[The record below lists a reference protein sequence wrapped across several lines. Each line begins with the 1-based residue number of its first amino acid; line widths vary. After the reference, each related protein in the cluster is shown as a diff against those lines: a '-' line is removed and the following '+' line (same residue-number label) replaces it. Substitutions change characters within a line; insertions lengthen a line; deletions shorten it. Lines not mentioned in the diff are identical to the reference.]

1 MSKLKLLIADSA
13 LDKPW
18 FMPYWTRYFDCEI
31 YQPGQHYH
39 HMIALVDDRYEK
51 KIYDQLKQMNL
62 CIVRPYLMD
71 TFVHDRSQTVN
82 GELILRAPEAVWIME
97 SINFA
102 YQGYNTRRPHSRPD
116 KFFLLLINRLRDHRR
131 LLLTAVNQYLPDS
144 LHTCVSQG
152 IMLPDDVHVTGQ
164 DPATT
169 ANDRYYVPRWY
180 SETAFSLVSETQ
192 VDHPIHAPSLF
203 ISEKSFKPLAHS
215 HPFIV
220 NGCSGT
226 LSYLQGLGFETF
238 SHRIDESY
246 DQQTVPEYRL
256 QMILHVLAD
265 LYREYRSTGSLF
277 QDIHS
282 QALLAHNQAMF
293 FDRAR
298 IGQLFQQQIVQ
309 PIMEFVES

>member
-1 MSKLKLLIADSA
+1 MSKPKLLIADSA

-39 HMIALVDDRYEK
+39 HMIALVDDRYKK

-152 IMLPDDVHVTGQ
+152 IMLPDDVHVPGQ

-180 SETAFSLVSETQ
+180 SETAFSLVAETMI
-192 VDHPIHAPSLF
+192 DTHNSGLF
-203 ISEKSFKPLAHS
+203 ISEKSFKPLAHG
-215 HPFIV
+215 HAFV
-220 NGCSGT
+220 LWGTAGT
-226 LSYLQGLGFETF
+226 LAYLQSLGFETF
-238 SHRIDESY
+238 GHRVDETY
-246 DQQTVPEYRL
+246 DHTANADQKL
-256 QMILHVLAD
+256 KMILTMLED
-265 LYREYRSTGSLF
+265 LHREFMTTGQLF
-277 QDIHS
+277 QDTKTADI
-282 QALLAHNQAMF
+282 LEHNQQWF
-293 FDRAR
+293 FNADK
-298 IGQLFQQQIVQ
+298 IDQLFQQQIVN
-309 PIMEFVES
+309 PILEHVES